1 MAPLLHV
8 TNSQCQYRVDS
19 DIESSLEEI
28 IGYTNFTLNSFN
40 LNFAEVIMNA
50 NKVIPENFVVV
61 S

>member
-19 DIESSLEEI
+19 DIESLLEEI
-28 IGYTNFTLNSFN
+28 GCTNFTLNSFN